1 MNENNIEGLKENE
14 KMNIIFIFVGQ
25 GIHWS
30 GMSKELY
37 DNEIIFRNEM
47 DRIDNWLNE
56 KYFRYSIIEKLRNID
71 DKNSEEL
78 SEQCLSHSILFMF
91 QVSLFVLLKHYGI
104 EPNFNLGVS
113 CGEIASSYCSGLI
126 DFENACYILYNRSI
140 LLKKTIKLSLNNNE
154 NNNNNNNNNI
164 DNCIYNINKFENGL
178 CKINIT
184 EKEFN
189 EVYLKKYEN
198 IEIAIYCDDNSIM
211 VGGGINDLLK
221 LSNEISNDGIF
232 AKMIPVPT
240 SFHTSS
246 QDIVKNEIMNLKFN
260 YLKNPISLF
269 SSNSNIVPMMSCAT
283 CKFFNVLINSQNNE
297 VIVVPENDIIR
308 NPKNNNNNNNKNN
321 NNNNNDNNLIL
332 FDNEYLFQNIRAPV
346 KYNQSI
352 KSLLNHI
359 ENNNLGEKV
368 VFVEISSTTVLINH
382 ILNIIP
388 KNDYFKNESILLL
401 CPLSR
406 GKSDTTTF
414 FDSIE
419 KFNNFKK

>member
-1 MNENNIEGLKENE
+1 MNENNIKGLKENE
-14 KMNIIFIFVGQ
+14 KINIIFIFVGQ

-56 KYFRYSIIEKLRNID
+56 KYFGYSIIEKLRNID

-91 QVSLFVLLKHYGI
+91 QVSLFKLLKHYGI

-140 LLKKTIKLSLNNNE
+140 LLKKTIKLSLNNNDND
-154 NNNNNNNNNI
+154 NNNNDNSNNI

-189 EVYLKKYEN
+189 ENYLKKYEN

-211 VGGGINDLLK
+211 VGGKINDLLK

-246 QDIVKNEIMNLKFN
+246 QEIVKNEIMNLKFN

-269 SSNSNIVPMMSCAT
+269 SSSNSNIVPMMSCAT
-283 CKFFNVLINSQNNE
+283 CKFFNVLNKNQNNE
-297 VIVVPENDIIR
+297 DIVVSENDIIS
-308 NPKNNNNNNNKNN
+308 NPTNNNNNKKKKI
-321 NNNNNDNNLIL
+321 LFL

-401 CPLSR
+401 CPLTR

>member
-1 MNENNIEGLKENE
+1 MNENNIKSFNENE
-14 KMNIIFIFVGQ
+14 LKIIFLFVGQ
-25 GIHWS
+25 CIHWS

-56 KYFRYSIIEKLRNID
+56 KYFGYSMIEKLRNTD
-71 DKNSEEL
+71 DTNSEEL
-78 SEQCLSHSILFMF
+78 YEQCLSHSIIFMF
-91 QVSLFVLLKHYGI
+91 QVSLFKLLKHYGI
-104 EPNFNLGVS
+104 EPNFNFGFS

-140 LLKKTIKLSLNNNE
+140 IQKKTTKLSLNNNNDD
-154 NNNNNNNNNI
+154 NN
-164 DNCIYNINKFENGL
+164 
-178 CKINIT
+178 
-184 EKEFN
+184 KEFN
-189 EVYLKKYEN
+189 QIYSKKYERV
-198 IEIAIYCDDNSIM
+198 EIAIYCDDNFIM
-211 VGGGINDLLK
+211 VGGKNSDLLK
-221 LSNEISNDGIF
+221 LSNEISNSGIF

-269 SSNSNIVPMMSCAT
+269 SSNSNKIPMMSCVNSE
-283 CKFFNVLINSQNNE
+283 FFNVLNNNQNNTN
-297 VIVVPENDIIR
+297 IVVPKNDIIS
-308 NPKNNNNNNNKNN
+308 NPQNNNKNN
-321 NNNNNDNNLIL
+321 NLFL
-332 FDNEYLFQNIRAPV
+332 FDNDYLFQNIRAPI

-352 KSLLNHI
+352 KSLFNHI

-368 VFVEISSTTVLINH
+368 VFVEISPTTVLINH

-401 CPLSR
+401 SPLSK
-406 GKSDTTTF
+406 GKSDITTF

-419 KFNNFKK
+419 KFNNFKIK